1 MYNAC
6 SPLSSHW
13 SPHYAVHYGIADCD
27 KYVFVS
33 DYQRE
38 CTMSAIYKD
47 IPLYMAEVTWV
58 ASQMGDNAPNFLYNL
73 YYAFCSCVNFFH
85 SYKAAYKI

>member
-1 MYNAC
+1 MQ
-6 SPLSSHW
+6 SHSSHW
-13 SPHYAVHYGIADCD
+13 SPHYAVHYGIAD
-27 KYVFVS
+27 KYIVVS

-73 YYAFCSCVNFFH
+73 CILFMCLFFQLQ
-85 SYKAAYKI
+85 SWISVQSMA